1 MTETEFIEA
10 LKEFCKSN
18 EFEYRGRIQFA
29 NGTLLVYIF
38 GDKCI
43 EPFNTWLDTWTAKH
57 STPTAFD
64 KEIGSYV
71 TLMK

>member
-1 MTETEFIEA
+1 MTEAEFIEA

-18 EFEYRGRIQFA
+18 KFEYRGRIQFA

-38 GDKCI
+38 GEKCI
-43 EPFNTWLDTWTAKH
+43 EPFDSWLDLWTAKH
-57 STPTAFD
+57 STPTTFD

-71 TLMK
+71 TLLK